1 MDLGPKRK
9 NTLISIVIATYNA
22 GSQLQECLAS
32 IDQQAY
38 DNIEIL
44 IIDGGS
50 TDNTIEIVKKFSG
63 RKSITWLTEKDQ
75 GIYDAL
81 NKGIKLAKG
90 DWLYFMGADDRLLPG
105 FSELA
110 SKLKDPNTIYYGN
123 THEKYDP
130 ENKPS
135 FTILTGEFSK
145 YRLAKYCINHQ
156 AIIYPASAFEKYGY
170 NVKYKVFADYALNLA
185 LWGDNNF
192 NREHHSLT
200 IVSYDMTG
208 FSSLNEDIVFKQEK
222 AALIKMNLGW
232 IIYLRFMLKK
242 LKKRKRGETDFD

>member
-1 MDLGPKRK
+1 MMIDGSCLKSLPG
-9 NTLISIVIATYNA
+9 LVVNA
-22 GSQLQECLAS
+22 
-32 IDQQAY
+32 
-38 DNIEIL
+38 EIF

-50 TDNTIEIVKKFSG
+50 RDNTSEIVKKFSG
-63 RKSITWLTEKDQ
+63 RSITWLSEKDR

-90 DWLYFMGADDRLLPG
+90 SWLYFIGADDRLLPD

-110 SKLKDPNTIYYGN
+110 LKLKDPNTIYYGN

-156 AIIYPASAFEKYGY
+156 AIIYPAKAFEKYSY
-170 NVKYKVFADYALNLA
+170 DTKYKVFADYALNLA
-185 LWGDNNF
+185 LWGDSDF
-192 NREHHSLT
+192 KREHHELT

-208 FSSLNEDIVFKQEK
+208 FSSLNHDITFKQDK
-222 AALIKMNLGW
+222 PMLIKKNLGW
-232 IIYLRFMLKK
+232 IVYLRFMLKK
-242 LKKRKRGETDFD
+242 LKKRRRGETDFD

>member
-1 MDLGPKRK
+1 MDLGPKRE
-9 NTLISIVIATYNA
+9 NALISIIIATYNA
-22 GSQLQECLAS
+22 GAQLQECLAS
-32 IDQQAY
+32 IAQQIY

-50 TDNTIEIVKKFSG
+50 TDNTSEIVKKFSG
-63 RKSITWLTEKDQ
+63 RSITWVSEKDQ

-90 DWLYFMGADDRLLPG
+90 DWLYFMGADDRLLPD

-110 SKLKDPNTIYYGN
+110 LKLKDPNTIYYGD

-156 AIIYPASAFEKYGY
+156 AIIYPACAFKKYRY
-170 NVKYKVFADYALNLA
+170 EVKYKVFADYALNLA
-185 LWGDNNF
+185 LWGDSNF
-192 NREHHSLT
+192 KRGHHALT

-222 AALIKMNLGW
+222 GTLIKKNLGW
-232 IIYLRFMLKK
+232 IVYIRFMLKK
-242 LKKRKRGETDFD
+242 LKKRRRGETDFD

>member
-9 NTLISIVIATYNA
+9 NALISIIIATYNA

-32 IDQQAY
+32 IDQQSY
-38 DNIEIL
+38 DSIEIF

-50 TDNTIEIVKKFSG
+50 TDNTSEIAREFSG
-63 RKSITWLTEKDQ
+63 RSITWLSEKDR

-90 DWLYFMGADDRLLPG
+90 DWLYFMGADDRLLPD

-110 SKLKDPNTIYYGN
+110 LKLKDPNTIYYGN

-130 ENKPS
+130 ENKPA

-156 AIIYPASAFEKYGY
+156 AIIYPAKAFEKYSY
-170 NVKYKVFADYALNLA
+170 DIKYKVFADYALNLA
-185 LWGDNNF
+185 LWGDSDF
-192 NREHHSLT
+192 KREYHQLT

-208 FSSLNEDIVFKQEK
+208 FSSLNHDITFKQDK
-222 AALIKMNLGW
+222 PMLIKKNLGW
-232 IIYLRFMLKK
+232 IVYLRFMLKK
-242 LKKRKRGETDFD
+242 LKKRRRGETDFD

>member
-1 MDLGPKRK
+1 MDLGPKRE
-9 NTLISIVIATYNA
+9 NALISIIIATYNA
-22 GSQLQECLAS
+22 HAQLQECLDS

-44 IIDGGS
+44 VIDGGS
-50 TDNTIEIVKKFSG
+50 TDGTLDTVKNYSG
-63 RKSITWLTEKDQ
+63 RSLSWVSEKDQ

-90 DWLYFMGADDRLLPG
+90 DWLYFMGADDRLLPD
-105 FSELA
+105 FTQLA
-110 SKLKDPNTIYYGN
+110 LKLNDRNTIYYGN
-123 THEKYDP
+123 THEKYNP

-156 AIIYPASAFEKYGY
+156 AIIYPASAFEKYRY
-170 NVKYKVFADYALNLA
+170 EVKYKVFADYALNLA
-185 LWGDNNF
+185 LWGDSNF
-192 NREHHSLT
+192 YREHHELT
-200 IVSYDMTG
+200 IVNYDMTG

-222 AALIKMNLGW
+222 AALIKKNLGW
-232 IIYLRFMLKK
+232 FVYLRFMLKK
-242 LKKRKRGETDFD
+242 LKKRRRGETDFD

>member
-1 MDLGPKRK
+1 MNLGPKRE
-9 NTLISIVIATYNA
+9 NTLISIIIATYNA
-22 GSQLQECLAS
+22 GAQLQECLAS
-32 IDQQAY
+32 IDEQAY

-50 TDNTIEIVKKFSG
+50 TDNTLEIVKNFNG
-63 RKSITWLTEKDQ
+63 RSITCVSERDK

-90 DWLYFMGADDRLLPG
+90 NWLYFMGSDDRLLPD
-105 FSELA
+105 FSVLA
-110 SKLKDPNTIYYGN
+110 SKLENPNTIYYGN
-123 THEKYDP
+123 THENYDP

-156 AIIYPASAFEKYGY
+156 AIIYPAKAFEKYSY
-170 NVKYKVFADYALNLA
+170 DTKYKVFADYALNLA
-185 LWGDNNF
+185 LWGDNDF
-192 NREHHSLT
+192 KREHHELM

-208 FSSLNEDIVFKQEK
+208 FSSLNVDITFKQEK
-222 AALIKMNLGW
+222 AALIKKNLGW
-232 IIYLRFMLKK
+232 VVYLRFMLKK
-242 LKKRKRGETDFD
+242 LKKRRRGEADFD